1 MFVQDF
7 RTGEDAAAAYDK
19 AARQLGRPVNF
30 PTQGLNEEKA
40 TQLNSPR
47 TQVDLEEANRGIK
60 AGWSVGG
67 LMTFVPNLESAGRHR
82 THGQTMGKAISAS
95 QEKEVRGAK
104 PGKFAARQFGAPSDN
119 PAHNKARGVSHAP
132 RPLPRG
138 HRGAVNVGDVD
149 VIVRR

>member
-1 MFVQDF
+1 MFAQAF
-7 RTGEDAAAAYDK
+7 RSGEDAAAAYDT

-30 PTQGLNEEKA
+30 PTKGLNEEKA

-47 TQVDLEEANRGIK
+47 TQADLEEANRGIK

-104 PGKFAARQFGAPSDN
+104 AGRFASRQFGAPSDN